1 MPRHVLI
8 TGGSRGIG
16 RALVRQFTSQGDLT
30 AFTYLNSEAEAA
42 SLKAETGALSY
53 RCDSRLESDVLK
65 TSGQVLSLF
74 HTLDALII
82 NAGTSLYQTLESTS
96 FPEWQN
102 QMDIHLTGAYLFTRA
117 LLPALRE
124 KKGTVVYISS
134 VWGQTGGSG
143 EAAYS
148 AAKAGLIGLTKAMA
162 KEAAPLVR
170 FNCIA
175 PGIIQ
180 TDMMARFSQEEKDS
194 LRSLIPLDR
203 FGMPEDVAKAAA
215 FLCSDSASYI
225 TGQTLA
231 VNGGMYI

>member
-42 SLKAETGALSY
+42 SLQAETGALAY
-53 RCDSRLESDVLK
+53 RCDSRLEKDVLE
-65 TSGQVLSLF
+65 TCERVLSLF
-74 HTLDALII
+74 HSLDVLII
-82 NAGTSLYQTLESTS
+82 NAGTSLYQTLESTA
-96 FPEWQN
+96 FPEWQD
-102 QMDIHLTGAYLFTRA
+102 QLGIHLTGAFLFTRA
-117 LLPALRE
+117 MMPALRNN
-124 KKGTVVYISS
+124 KGSVVYISS

-175 PGIIQ
+175 PGIIR
-180 TDMMARFSQEEKDS
+180 TDMMDRFSEEEKDS
-194 LRSLIPLDR
+194 LRSLIPMDR